1 MTSLSKHCSAVAKVG
16 GALCNV
22 SGKNW
27 VHTII
32 SSETLVCSQ
41 KFHHGDP
48 LASLAS
54 SGKSDDGAP
63 PPHKRSRIEDATMQQ
78 AANGCMQRNGVSE
91 DHSTTS
97 SSSQQNGTDASSE
110 NNAINGGP
118 NGDIPKTIDK
128 TNQDI
133 VRLIG
138 QHLKTIGLNRTAE
151 VLMQESGCRLDHPAA
166 AKFRQHVMDGDWSK
180 VMSYLPI
187 IVHKMFCM
195 RQADNDLMELKS
207 LLESTSPSLVV
218 SIISAFKHYTP
229 LQSRISKFLAS
240 NPEIP
245 DSILGPS
252 RCSVKRLVG
261 NRHDTL
267 RVHELSSYMMCSG
280 RDELMTRAGW
290 EGKGLKFS
298 HFTHGQTTG
307 VPAPL
312 DHAATE
318 KHQKHRCPYHNTR
331 SDEEGLEDLSL
342 LVDHYCTKD
351 QFPCETI
358 QTLNDHCDEVW
369 FCRFSPD
376 GLKLATGSKDTT
388 VGIWDVDPET
398 LTCTHRKTLEG
409 HSYGVAY
416 IAWSPDSSHLIAC
429 GPEDCPELWIWNVES
444 DELRV
449 KVSHSPE
456 DSLTSCSWNKDGKK
470 FVTGGIRG
478 QFYQCDLE
486 GNVLDSWEGVR
497 VNCLW
502 CRSDGKTVLAAD
514 THHRVRAYNFE
525 ELSDSNMLALL
536 NVATQGVH
544 LWDLQ
549 DKCLVRKFQ
558 GVTQGHFTIH
568 SCFGGVNQNF
578 VASGSEDNKVYVWHI
593 KRELPIATLSGHTR
607 TVNCVAWNPVYH
619 QMLASVSD
627 DCTIRIWGPVNKH
640 RNQKSK
646 SGHGGDSSSSSS
658 SSNGS
663 VWHDMGS

>member
-180 VMSYLPI
+180 
-187 IVHKMFCM
+187 
-195 RQADNDLMELKS
+195 
-207 LLESTSPSLVV
+207 
-218 SIISAFKHYTP
+218 
-229 LQSRISKFLAS
+229 
-240 NPEIP
+240 
-245 DSILGPS
+245 
-252 RCSVKRLVG
+252 
-261 NRHDTL
+261 HDTL

-290 EGKGLKFS
+290 EGKGLKSRTSLMDKLQEFLPPS
-298 HFTHGQTTG
+298 IMLPPRRLHTLLCQA
-307 VPAPL
+307 V
-312 DHAATE
+312 E
-318 KHQKHRCPYHNTR
+318 HQKHRCPYHNTR

-525 ELSDSNMLALL
+525 ELSDSNIVNKEDRLALL

>member
-180 VMSYLPI
+180 
-187 IVHKMFCM
+187 
-195 RQADNDLMELKS
+195 ADNDLMELKS

-261 NRHDTL
+261 NR
-267 RVHELSSYMMCSG
+267 V
-280 RDELMTRAGW
+280 
-290 EGKGLKFS
+290 
-298 HFTHGQTTG
+298 
-307 VPAPL
+307 
-312 DHAATE
+312 
-318 KHQKHRCPYHNTR
+318 N
-331 SDEEGLEDLSL
+331 
-342 LVDHYCTKD
+342 
-351 QFPCETI
+351 
-358 QTLNDHCDEVW
+358 
-369 FCRFSPD
+369 
-376 GLKLATGSKDTT
+376 LAS
-388 VGIWDVDPET
+388 
-398 LTCTHRKTLEG
+398 
-409 HSYGVAY
+409 
-416 IAWSPDSSHLIAC
+416 
-429 GPEDCPELWIWNVES
+429 
-444 DELRV
+444 
-449 KVSHSPE
+449 
-456 DSLTSCSWNKDGKK
+456 
-470 FVTGGIRG
+470 RG
-478 QFYQCDLE
+478 Q
-486 GNVLDSWEGVR
+486 
-497 VNCLW
+497 
-502 CRSDGKTVLAAD
+502 
-514 THHRVRAYNFE
+514 
-525 ELSDSNMLALL
+525 
-536 NVATQGVH
+536 
-544 LWDLQ
+544 
-549 DKCLVRKFQ
+549 
-558 GVTQGHFTIH
+558 
-568 SCFGGVNQNF
+568 
-578 VASGSEDNKVYVWHI
+578 
-593 KRELPIATLSGHTR
+593 
-607 TVNCVAWNPVYH
+607 
-619 QMLASVSD
+619 
-627 DCTIRIWGPVNKH
+627 
-640 RNQKSK
+640 
-646 SGHGGDSSSSSS
+646 
-658 SSNGS
+658 
-663 VWHDMGS
+663 MGRY